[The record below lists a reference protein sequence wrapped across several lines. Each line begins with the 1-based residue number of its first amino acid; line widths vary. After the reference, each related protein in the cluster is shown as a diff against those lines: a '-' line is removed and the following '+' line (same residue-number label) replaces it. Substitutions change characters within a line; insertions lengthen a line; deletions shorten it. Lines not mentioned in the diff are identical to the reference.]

1 MKELPVEISHPE
13 RILFPLSGLTKLN
26 LAEYYDRIAD
36 RILPYSSNRPISIV
50 RCPEGPDHACFFQK
64 HRGPGMPETVEKKV
78 KGEKEP
84 LLTADSSKDIL
95 TFVQFG
101 AIEFHAWGCTFDRI
115 EEPDVMVF
123 DLDPGPGVSWNKTIQ
138 AAEVLR
144 EYLSSLGMKPFAKI
158 SGGKGIHVVV
168 PIVVGTIVWEVK
180 VLAKAISESFDELVP
195 GQFVTVMSKAK
206 RAKRIFIDYLRNGRG
221 STSIVPY
228 SVRSNAE
235 ASVSVPISWENL
247 PKIKNPRQ
255 FTIQNVEE
263 WLVPVEH
270 DPWQNF
276 LNDAYSVS
284 PDIWQKVGV
293 AAPEETALRKKGER
307 LPG

>member
-1 MKELPVEISHPE
+1 
-13 RILFPLSGLTKLN
+13 
-26 LAEYYDRIAD
+26 
-36 RILPYSSNRPISIV
+36 
-50 RCPEGPDHACFFQK
+50 
-64 HRGPGMPETVEKKV
+64 
-78 KGEKEP
+78 
-84 LLTADSSKDIL
+84 
-95 TFVQFG
+95 
-101 AIEFHAWGCTFDRI
+101 
-115 EEPDVMVF
+115 
-123 DLDPGPGVSWNKTIQ
+123 
-138 AAEVLR
+138 
-144 EYLSSLGMKPFAKI
+144 
-158 SGGKGIHVVV
+158 
-168 PIVVGTIVWEVK
+168 
-180 VLAKAISESFDELVP
+180 
-195 GQFVTVMSKAK
+195 MSKAK